1 VRIRIAII
9 IAILQS
15 ILFLAHWFVY
25 DTWAGFWGLPDPGA
39 PSGPQITFA
48 LLSVSF
54 VTASLLAF
62 RYSSFLVRLVYTL
75 AAAWLG
81 ILSFCFFAAC
91 FCHVLYLLVRLTG
104 IHLSRR
110 PLAAALFGL
119 AILASVY
126 GTINASLTR
135 VKRIAIQ
142 LPNLP
147 ASWRGRV
154 AALVSDTH
162 LGHVRGYRF
171 ARKIVKMLNR
181 EQPDIVFIAG
191 DLYDGTAAD
200 VKRLA
205 EPWGKVSAPL
215 GAYFVTGNH
224 EEFADRR
231 KYSGALGQV
240 GIRVLENEKI
250 TVDGLQI
257 VGVHYREAAN
267 SERFR
272 AILQKSALDR
282 NKASVLLTH
291 APHRLSVPEEEG
303 ISLQLSGHTH
313 GGQFFPFTLIASRV
327 YGGRAHGLKLW
338 GRLKVYISSGAGTW
352 GPPVR
357 LGANPEIVLIQFGEL
372 L

>member
-1 VRIRIAII
+1 VRTRIAVI

-25 DTWAGFWGLPDPGA
+25 ETWARFLGIRDPGA
-39 PSGPQITFA
+39 LSEPQIAFA

-54 VTASLLAF
+54 VIASLLAF
-62 RYSSFLVRLVYTL
+62 RYSNLFVRLLYIT
-75 AAAWLG
+75 AASWLG

-91 FCHVLYLLVRLTG
+91 SCQILYLVVRLIG
-104 IHLSRR
+104 IHLPRR
-110 PLAAALFGL
+110 PLGVAFFSLATFAGL
-119 AILASVY
+119 Y
-126 GTINASLTR
+126 GIVNASLTR
-135 VKRIAIQ
+135 VRRIAIE

-162 LGHVRGYRF
+162 LGHVRGYGF

-181 EQPDIVFIAG
+181 ERPDIVFIAG

-205 EPWGKVSAPL
+205 QPWAEIIAPL

-231 KYSGALGQV
+231 KYLGALGQA

-272 AILQKSALDR
+272 AILQKATLDR

-291 APHRLSVPEEEG
+291 APHRLSIPEQEG
-303 ISLQLSGHTH
+303 VSLQLSGHTH

-327 YGGRAHGLKLW
+327 YGGYAHGLKLW
-338 GRLKVYISSGAGTW
+338 GRLKVYTSSGAGTW

-357 LGANPEIVLIQFGEL
+357 LGANPEVVLIQFA
-372 L
+372 

>member
-1 VRIRIAII
+1 VRTRIAII

-25 DTWAGFWGLPDPGA
+25 ETWAGFLGIPDPGA
-39 PSGPQITFA
+39 PSGPQVAFA

-54 VTASLLAF
+54 VVASLLAF
-62 RYSSFLVRLVYTL
+62 RYSNLLARLLYIT
-75 AAAWLG
+75 AAGWLG
-81 ILSFCFFAAC
+81 ILSFCFLAAC
-91 FCHVLYLLVRLTG
+91 SCQALYLVVRLIG

-110 PLAAALFGL
+110 PLVIAFFGL

-135 VKRIAIQ
+135 VRRIAID

-147 ASWRGRV
+147 VSWRGRV

-162 LGHVRGYRF
+162 LGHVRGYGF
-171 ARKIVKMLNR
+171 ARKIAKIINR
-181 EQPDIVFIAG
+181 ARPDIVFIAG
-191 DLYDGTAAD
+191 DLYDGTAAN
-200 VKRLA
+200 VNRLA
-205 EPWGKVSAPL
+205 EPLAKLCAPL

-224 EEFADRR
+224 EEFSDRR
-231 KYSGALGQV
+231 KYVGALERAGV
-240 GIRVLENEKI
+240 RVLENEKI

-272 AILQKSALDR
+272 AILRKATLDR

-291 APHRLSVPEEEG
+291 APHRLSIPEEEG
-303 ISLQLSGHTH
+303 VSLQLSGHTH

-327 YGGRAHGLKLW
+327 YGGHAHGLKLW
-338 GRLKVYISSGAGTW
+338 GRLKVYTSSGAGTW

-357 LGANPEIVLIQFGEL
+357 LGANPEVVLIQFA
-372 L
+372 